1 MSKRWKKMVALGL
14 AAVLCMLPACGK
26 TNTSG
31 TAGTEG
37 GGSAAAEENQGTGGN
52 EGISEDSPYKDKGFD
67 LSKHEDVVMYAIGDR
82 PEDMDMVL
90 DKLNGEY
97 LEPWLNTTLDMKFLS
112 WSDVQTKYSLLL
124 AGGEKVDLMYTS
136 SWCNYNSEAGKG
148 AFKELTP
155 EFLQTYLPYSY
166 EIQAPESWDQVMIS
180 GKIFAIPKNYAVFN
194 NYNMIAVRKD
204 LMEKHGIGEINSWD
218 TMKEALY
225 TLAEKETQNGI
236 YANGQ
241 RGNAE
246 FADHVWWQNIE
257 AEPLASG
264 FDFMYFTH
272 GEEKL
277 PDWDKDVFY
286 KYTAPECLELYLE
299 MAEMAKKNVW
309 SPNKI
314 NDTSDAQTN
323 FESGKTASF
332 IWNSTIVSAGDNLE
346 KAGIGTYEIF
356 DVTPNTKAQ
365 RGSYADD
372 TIAIPNAS
380 KIPERA
386 ALVLDCLKGFPEV
399 NNLVVGG
406 IEGVHYEMTEDGKR
420 KLGEAADRYGW
431 GSWAWGITGKD
442 SPQLYSDD
450 PRSSMMDE
458 ICTAKEYTPVASGF
472 TFDKKNV
479 EAELAVIGS
488 IVQEYGA
495 SFNIGLFGD
504 ETEAKYQEFVGKLE
518 EAGLSKV
525 MEECRVQYEAFCE
538 RKGQE

>member
-1 MSKRWKKMVALGL
+1 MSKRWKKVMALGL

-26 TNTSG
+26 ANTSG

-37 GGSAAAEENQGTGGN
+37 GGSAAAEENQGAGGN
-52 EGISEDSPYKDKGFD
+52 EGISEDSPYRDKGFD

-90 DKLNGEY
+90 EKLNGEY

-218 TMKEALY
+218 TMKEALI

-246 FADHVWWQNIE
+246 FADHVWWQHIE

-277 PDWDKDVFY
+277 PDWGKDVFY
-286 KYTAPECLELYLE
+286 KYTAPECLELYME
-299 MAEMAKKNVW
+299 MAELAKKNVW

-332 IWNSTIVSAGDNLE
+332 IWNSTIVSAGENLE

-380 KIPERA
+380 KTPERA

-406 IEGVHYEMTEDGKR
+406 IEGVHYEMTDDGKR

-431 GSWAWGITGKD
+431 GNWAWGITGKD
-442 SPQLYSDD
+442 SPQLYRDD

-458 ICTAKEYTPVASGF
+458 MCTAKEYTPVASGF

-479 EAELAVIGS
+479 EAELAVITS

-504 ETEAKYQEFVGKLE
+504 ETEAKYQEFIGKLE

>member
-1 MSKRWKKMVALGL
+1 
-14 AAVLCMLPACGK
+14 
-26 TNTSG
+26 
-31 TAGTEG
+31 
-37 GGSAAAEENQGTGGN
+37 
-52 EGISEDSPYKDKGFD
+52 
-67 LSKHEDVVMYAIGDR
+67 
-82 PEDMDMVL
+82 MDMVL
-90 DKLNGEY
+90 EKLNGEY

-406 IEGVHYEMTEDGKR
+406 IEGVHYEMTDDGKR
-420 KLGEAADRYGW
+420 KLGESADKYGW
-431 GSWAWGITGKD
+431 GCWAWGITGKD
-442 SPQLYSDD
+442 SPQLYSED

-458 ICTAKEYTPVASGF
+458 MCTAKEYTPVASGF